1 MKKILTL
8 VVALAVAGVV
18 SAQNLCSLTGYPAAK
33 KATEPVVGAI
43 ATLTYEWN
51 KSVKYT
57 TRVTPDGFQFTVPE
71 GGYLLTI
78 DAEGYEQYRMEV
90 EIDQP
95 RIDLGSMRMVTIA
108 EAEAKAAKKKA
119 KRERNRW

>member
-1 MKKILTL
+1 MKKIL
-8 VVALAVAGVV
+8 ALAALLTFAGAI
-18 SAQNLCSLTGYPAAK
+18 SARNICSISGYPAAK

-43 ATLTYEWN
+43 VTLTYEWD
-51 KSVKYT
+51 KTIKHT
-57 TRVTPDGFQFTVPE
+57 TRVTPDGFQLTLPE

-78 DAEGYEQYRMEV
+78 DAEGFEQYRMEV

-95 RIDLGSMRMVTIA
+95 QIDLGSMRMVTIA

-119 KRERNRW
+119 RRERNRW